1 MGVRVA
7 GEEYVCLS
15 GPMILAFPLPCSG
28 LEGELISLR
37 ITVEP
42 RLLEDLLETLS
53 ALDFP
58 VNPQLYHR
66 QARVSVEFPA
76 YSAQV
81 DQVRE
86 ALRQNGFN
94 PKSLELST
102 VLAMAQGG

>member
-1 MGVRVA
+1 MSVRPDD
-7 GEEYVCLS
+7 S
-15 GPMILAFPLPCSG
+15 GLPFALFG

-42 RLLEDLLETLS
+42 KLLEDLLETLS
-53 ALDFP
+53 SVDFP

-66 QARVSVEFPA
+66 HAHVSVEFPA

-81 DQVRE
+81 DHVRD
-86 ALRQNGFN
+86 ALRRNGFN

-102 VLAMAQGG
+102 ALAMAQGG